1 MSRLKT
7 RYLAVLLPLALT
19 GCVSEPSSRPV
30 SRVPAVDLHAV
41 LPPESLLRED
51 TLAALA
57 HDRNASR
64 LGYVGVWAADGDRC
78 AMMDQTEFE
87 GFAVITPE
95 TIRHPA
101 GTCTFPRTA
110 PGETAAQLNA
120 TCEARGKTTGPRAFS
135 IQMLNSEQ
143 LYLSTTPGQ
152 PGAQMV
158 RCRLQK

>member
-1 MSRLKT
+1 MSRLKAQ
-7 RYLAVLLPLALT
+7 YLLVPVLLA
-19 GCVSEPSSRPV
+19 GCVSEPASRPV
-30 SRVPAVDLHAV
+30 ARTPAVDLHAV
-41 LPPESLLRED
+41 LPPESLLRDD

-57 HDRNASR
+57 HDRNQSR
-64 LGYVGVWAADGDRC
+64 LAYVGVWAADGDRC

-101 GTCTFPRTA
+101 GTCTFPPTA
-110 PGETAAQLNA
+110 PGETSAALNA
-120 TCEARGKTTGPRAFS
+120 TCTSGKKTGSRAFS
-135 IQMLNSEQ
+135 VQMLNSEQ

-152 PGAQMV
+152 PGTKMV